1 MVKVWRFY
9 VVINIE
15 LNQLVP
21 ECLLTDLLAGLT
33 RRSPSELHPVK
44 EKVDQPRETKLIKLV
59 LPAKSFSL
67 SSFTQPCPII
77 SRELNLPQNFTAFL
91 IMVRSESRC
100 CHLMASSTRS
110 TLVHKLVHQKLTVL
124 NSFLSS
130 IHRIIPIS
138 CIPECLLADLLAG
151 WLAGYGSL
159 TRRSPSELHPVK
171 EKVDQPRKTKL
182 IKLWCYLPNPSPCLH
197 PNASLWLS

>member
-1 MVKVWRFY
+1 MRFY
-9 VVINIE
+9 VVRNIK

-77 SRELNLPQNFTAFL
+77 SRELNLPQNFMAFL
-91 IMVRSESRC
+91 IMVRVQMLPPDGLQHALHLGPQGCSSEADR
-100 CHLMASSTRS
+100 RFF
-110 TLVHKLVHQKLTVL
+110 
-124 NSFLSS
+124 NSFLATFSGSS
-130 IHRIIPIS
+130 SASKLSLSPPVS
-138 CIPECLLADLLAG
+138 FPSVVNLSAF
-151 WLAGYGSL
+151 WL
-159 TRRSPSELHPVK
+159 T
-171 EKVDQPRKTKL
+171 
-182 IKLWCYLPNPSPCLH
+182 C
-197 PNASLWLS
+197 